1 MRRISILP
9 SRLLAGLLLMSG
21 PAAAVEPTQ
30 LELLGIFASSDEDRS
45 TALLSVPGQAPLF
58 ARIGQPLPGG
68 FSLQAITHDQVLVTR
83 DGRRFRLVLQS
94 RASGAAESP
103 PVSAPA
109 PSARIRRLCGRLQRH
124 RELRPGA
131 TRRAAKPGY
140 LCPVEPVLAAQAY
153 RMPRIPTPSATAR
166 SIFSFTTLRLAKA
179 GSAWLD
185 YKD

>member
-21 PAAAVEPTQ
+21 PAAAVEPTH

-103 PVSAPA
+103 PVSAPV
-109 PSARIRRLCGRLQRH
+109 PSAMPSTEPASGAYADACNAIASFDSAQREELQS
-124 RELRPGA
+124 LGI
-131 TRRAAKPGY
+131 
-140 LCPVEPVLAAQAY
+140 C
-153 RMPRIPTPSATAR
+153 AR
-166 SIFSFTTLRLAKA
+166 
-179 GSAWLD
+179 
-185 YKD
+185 